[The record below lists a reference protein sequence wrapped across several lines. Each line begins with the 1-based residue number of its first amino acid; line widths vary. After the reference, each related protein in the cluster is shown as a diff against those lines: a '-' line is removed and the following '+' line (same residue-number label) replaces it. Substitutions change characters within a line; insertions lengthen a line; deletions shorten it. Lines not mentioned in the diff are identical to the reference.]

1 MSLLRPGDAPIAGA
15 CQGRQGI
22 AVLRM
27 ENKIALVTGAGGGI
41 GRSVAELFARE
52 GAKVIVAEIRAEAGL
67 ETAQRIHSA
76 GGQALFVRTDV
87 TEPDSV
93 AHAVEEARKTFG
105 SLNVLYNNAGGEN
118 QNDSTV
124 TEVTFDHFW
133 KTLKLDLFGTFLC
146 CRMAIPEMR
155 RAGGGAIVNTTS
167 MTALM
172 GRPNR
177 TAYTAAKG
185 GVLAMTRSMAVEYAD
200 DRIRVNAI
208 APTRTL
214 TERVIEKNRA
224 NPARAAFG
232 DSLLLGAAEP
242 IDIAYAAVYLASD
255 ESRVMTGQ
263 TIVVHSDY
271 RRGA

>member
-1 MSLLRPGDAPIAGA
+1 MH
-15 CQGRQGI
+15 
-22 AVLRM
+22 RM
-27 ENKIALVTGAGGGI
+27 RNKIALITGGGGGI
-41 GRSVAELFARE
+41 GRSVAELFAAE
-52 GAKVIVAEIRAEAGL
+52 GAKVAVAEIRPDLGK
-67 ETAQRIHSA
+67 ETVRKIVAA
-76 GGQALFVRTDV
+76 GGDALFVETDV
-87 TEPDSV
+87 TEPESV
-93 AHAVEEARKTFG
+93 TRAVAETVATFG
-105 SLNVLYNNAGGEN
+105 SLNVLYNNAGGAN

-124 TEVTFDHFW
+124 TEVTLDHFW

-146 CRMAIPEMR
+146 CRIAIPEMKK
-155 RAGGGAIVNTTS
+155 AGGGSIVNTTS

-185 GVLAMTRSMAVEYAD
+185 GILAMTRSMAVEYAD
-200 DRIRVNAI
+200 AGIRVNAI

-214 TERVIEKNRA
+214 TERVMQKNRD
-224 NPARAAFG
+224 NPERAAYG
-232 DSLLLGAAEP
+232 DSLLLGPAEP

-255 ESRVMTGQ
+255 ESRVMSGQ

>member
-1 MSLLRPGDAPIAGA
+1 MD
-15 CQGRQGI
+15 
-22 AVLRM
+22 RM
-27 ENKIALVTGAGGGI
+27 RNKIALITGGGGGI
-41 GRSVAELFARE
+41 GRSVAELFAAE
-52 GAKVIVAEIRAEAGL
+52 GAKVCVAEIRRDLGE
-67 ETAQRIHSA
+67 ETARAVRAA
-76 GGQALFVRTDV
+76 GGEAIFVETDV
-87 TEPDSV
+87 TEPESV
-93 AHAVEEARKTFG
+93 ERAVRDTVDAFG
-105 SLNVLYNNAGGEN
+105 SLNVLYNNAGGAN

-124 TEVTFDHFW
+124 TDVTLDHFW

-146 CRMAIPEMR
+146 CRIAIPELKK
-155 RAGGGAIVNTTS
+155 AGGGSIINTTS

-185 GVLAMTRSMAVEYAD
+185 GILAMTRSMAVEYAD

-214 TERVIEKNRA
+214 TERVMQKNRD
-224 NPARAAFG
+224 NPERAAYG
-232 DSLLLGAAEP
+232 SSLLLGPAEP
-242 IDIAYAAVYLASD
+242 IDVAYAAVYLASD
-255 ESRVMTGQ
+255 ETRVMSGQ

>member
-1 MSLLRPGDAPIAGA
+1 
-15 CQGRQGI
+15 
-22 AVLRM
+22 M
-27 ENKIALVTGAGGGI
+27 EGKIALVTGGGGGI
-41 GRSVAELFARE
+41 GRSVCERFAAE
-52 GAKVIVAEIRAEAGL
+52 GAKVAVAEIVPEAGL
-67 ETAQRIHSA
+67 ETVRLIEAA
-76 GGQALFVRTDV
+76 GGRAIFVRTDV

-93 AHAVEEARKTFG
+93 ENAVAETVRAFG
-105 SLNVLYNNAGGEN
+105 ALNVLYNNAGGNN
-118 QNDSTV
+118 QKDSTV
-124 TEVTFDHFW
+124 TGVTYEHFW

-146 CRMAIPEMR
+146 CRMAIPAMKE
-155 RAGGGAIVNTTS
+155 AGGGSIVNTTS

-185 GVLAMTRSMAVEYAD
+185 GILSMTRSMAVECAD

-214 TERVIEKNRA
+214 TERVKQKNLDQ
-224 NPARAAFG
+224 PERAAYG
-232 DSLLLGAAEP
+232 NSLLFGAAEP

-255 ESRVMTGQ
+255 ESRVVTGQ
-263 TIVVHSDY
+263 TLVVHSDY